1 MLTWKKVS
9 TQELVR
15 LTSLIPGM
23 VRSLQTSQFNL
34 ESYYKQF
41 GAIHSVTQTPALSA
55 WSKLIV
61 AAWTGLRMS
70 PNDSAITGM
79 EIELPHQHST
89 APPPPLICALLPF
102 ELVATLVSG
111 SGSGSDELRAC
122 LFTLNYPFLLA
133 QSQLISRLPAE
144 RRQHWASGQE

>member
-1 MLTWKKVS
+1 
-9 TQELVR
+9 
-15 LTSLIPGM
+15 M
-23 VRSLQTSQFNL
+23 VRSLHQTSQFN
-34 ESYYKQF
+34 F
-41 GAIHSVTQTPALSA
+41 WIMSA
-55 WSKLIV
+55 NIINTLIPITVWSKLIA

-70 PNDSAITGM
+70 PNDSAITEM

-89 APPPPLICALLPF
+89 AQHRLCCVLSC

-133 QSQLISRLPAE
+133 RSQLIFRLPAE
-144 RRQHWASGQE
+144 RRQHWARGILLYLLLLVPIGHVLSFQIWRVRE